1 MKFVEGW
8 ALPDGDTHF
17 AEHLR
22 KEKAA
27 TGVAGYQSRKRDRAI
42 AVCQNRVHAL
52 DIGAHVGLWSK
63 PLSRD
68 FGHVTAFE
76 PVPELCACWRENL
89 RQATNVRL
97 HQVAIGR
104 TAGYVDVVRPEDNSG
119 NGFAVPHVPPGSGP
133 AVPRDGALQ
142 PLGQPPG
149 GLPMR
154 RLDDIDLGPI
164 DFIKIDVE
172 GGELA
177 VIEGGEDTIRRY
189 RPVLMV
195 EQKPGHG
202 ARFGVGDTAAVDLLQ
217 RWGALVAFAQ
227 AGDFCLIWG

>member
-119 NGFAVPHVPPGSGP
+119 NGFAVPGTKF
-133 AVPRDGALQ
+133 
-142 PLGQPPG
+142 
-149 GLPMR
+149 PMR